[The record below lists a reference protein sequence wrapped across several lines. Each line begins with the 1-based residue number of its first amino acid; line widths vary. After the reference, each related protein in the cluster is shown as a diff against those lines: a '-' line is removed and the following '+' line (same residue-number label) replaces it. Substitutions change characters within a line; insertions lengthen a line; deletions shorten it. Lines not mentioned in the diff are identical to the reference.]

1 MIWTRGPLGDS
12 ALLMDEDKERIAK
25 VMARAGVCS
34 RREAE
39 AFIAQ
44 KRVTVN
50 GQTIIEPGT
59 KVGPADVVALDGEA
73 VKQPQEPMVW
83 RFHKRA
89 GQMVSH
95 KDPEGR
101 PTVFEALPPHL
112 PRVVSV
118 GRLDYATEGLLLL
131 TNDGEIARFMEL
143 PKTGWTRRYRVRAYG
158 KTSQEALDEL
168 AQGVTVE
175 GVHYGP
181 IDATLDRVQ
190 GHNVWL
196 TLALKEGK
204 NREVRRVLEAQGL
217 SVNRLI
223 RMAYGPFQLGRLKP
237 GEVEQVPGRV
247 LRDQLGVKRGESVSS
262 VVKARLKGNR

>member
-1 MIWTRGPLGDS
+1 
-12 ALLMDEDKERIAK
+12 MDDDKERIAK
-25 VMARAGVCS
+25 VMARAGICS

-50 GQTIIEPGT
+50 GTTITEPGT
-59 KVGPADVVALDGEA
+59 KVAPTDQIALDGEM
-73 VKQPQEPMVW
+73 VRQPEEPMVW
-83 RFHKRA
+83 RYHKRA

-118 GRLDYATEGLLLL
+118 GRLDYSTEGLLLL

-158 KTSQEALDEL
+158 KTTQEDLDALAKGL
-168 AQGVTVE
+168 TVD

-181 IDATLDRVQ
+181 IEATLDRVQ

-204 NREVRRVLEAQGL
+204 NREVRRVLDAQGL

-247 LRDQLGVKRGESVSS
+247 LKDQLGVRKGETISGVI
-262 VVKARLKGNR
+262 KARLKGDR